1 MDQKQAVQ
9 ELAEVGCIVERN
21 ALNEIQEEH
30 VDRIK
35 QLSPRPMIVNEQL
48 VSNLDRA
55 IGGTEEGTDNTDTA
69 DEDRTDDITE
79 AVRDTGD
86 RPETI
91 ETAVEIQTEIDM
103 EKEKRTVEDFVDYY
117 NDRYEQLSA
126 ILRQRRAMQG
136 AVSLAHLEDMSSDEE
151 VSVVGLVEDKYKTNS
166 GKFIV
171 YIEDPTGSSKL
182 LVEEEDGEHIV
193 QDEVIGA
200 NGTLGDD
207 IVFCDEV
214 IWPDLPLPKNI
225 SSTDE
230 EVYAAFISDI
240 HFGSIDTLNDTID
253 TFVAWLNSK
262 SPFTERIK
270 YLFVVGDVV
279 EGVGIYPGQQEELR
293 VENLYDQYEQFID
306 MVNEIRDD
314 IEIIICSGN
323 HDMVRLAEPQPPI
336 PEDYVEELY
345 EKDNVYF
352 VPNPCW
358 VNVHGHDNGG
368 IDVLMYHGY
377 SFDDHVAKLEHLRD
391 KAYENPD
398 HAMVDYLKRRHLAP
412 IYGSNLLVPQETDH
426 HVIDRIP
433 DIFCMGHNHSFAN
446 TTYKGVNVICAGTFQ
461 GQTAFQKRVGHEPDP
476 GKVAVIDLSTRE
488 STVKEFYH
496 LDEDDEEHEGETED
510 ETDESD
516 DGDGDA

>member
-21 ALNEIQEEH
+21 ALSEIREEH
-30 VDRIK
+30 VDHIK
-35 QLSPRPMIVNEQL
+35 QLSPPPMIVNEQL
-48 VSNLDRA
+48 VTNLNRSIDTRDD
-55 IGGTEEGTDNTDTA
+55 TDEAAEDVTAAAVTDTG
-69 DEDRTDDITE
+69 E
-79 AVRDTGD
+79 

-91 ETAVEIQTEIDM
+91 ETTVEIETELDA

-117 NDRYEQLSA
+117 NDRYERIKELL
-126 ILRQRRAMQG
+126 LRRRDIQG

-151 VSVVGLVEDKYKTNS
+151 VSVVGIVQDKYRTNS
-166 GKFIV
+166 GKFII
-171 YIEDPTGSSKL
+171 YIEDPTGSTKL
-182 LVEEEDGEHIV
+182 LVEEEDGDHIV
-193 QDEVIGA
+193 NDEVIGV

-207 IVFCDEV
+207 IIFCDDV
-214 IWPDLPLPKNI
+214 IWPDLPLPQNI
-225 SSTDE
+225 SSTDD

-240 HFGSIDTLNDTID
+240 HYGSIDTLNDTVD
-253 TFVAWLNSK
+253 KFVAWLNSETE
-262 SPFTERIK
+262 FTERIK
-270 YLFVVGDVV
+270 YLFIVGDVV

-293 VENLYDQYEQFID
+293 LENLYDQYDVFID
-306 MVNEIRDD
+306 TIQEIRDD

-336 PEDYVEELY
+336 PEEYVEELY
-345 EKDNVYF
+345 EKDNVHF

-368 IDVLMYHGY
+368 IRVLMYHGY
-377 SFDDHVAKLEHLRD
+377 SFDGHVSELEHLRD

-398 HAMVDYLKRRHLAP
+398 HAMIDFLKRRHLAP
-412 IYGSNLLVPQETDH
+412 IYGSNLLVPDEHDH

-433 DIFCMGHNHSFAN
+433 DIFCMGHTHSFAN

-461 GQTAFQKRVGHEPDP
+461 AQTDFQKRVGHKPDP

-488 STVKEFYH
+488 STVKQFYH
-496 LDEDDEEHEGETED
+496 PDEDDTED
-510 ETDESD
+510 DEGSSEEETVEGGGS
-516 DGDGDA
+516 